1 MSIGCFGIQ
10 QREVA
15 LKFIIF
21 VSRSSCAMAIKI
33 IKNITMIITA
43 TSATITIMIIITI
56 TMEITITVMTIIIT
70 ILLMIIIMIKI
81 IKK

>member
-21 VSRSSCAMAIKI
+21 VSRSSCLIAIKI
-33 IKNITMIITA
+33 IKRITMIITG
-43 TSATITIMIIITI
+43 TSATITIMIIVTITI
-56 TMEITITVMTIIIT
+56 TMIIN
-70 ILLMIIIMIKI
+70 K
-81 IKK
+81 